1 MRSRVNN
8 RLMKPG
14 CPPADARAPVVIV
27 GAGIAGLAAAAR
39 LAQAGLSVSV
49 FERAATPGG
58 KMRTHPS
65 ETGPIDAGPTVLT
78 LRPVF
83 DALFQSLGERLD
95 DHLTLIPQEILARH
109 FWPDGGRL
117 DLFADETRSRQAI
130 HDFSGAR
137 AAQQFSA
144 FTARTRLL
152 FAAFDAPMMQA
163 ATPSPMALT
172 GLVARRPGLMRAM
185 APLSTLAQSL
195 ARQFDD
201 PRLAQLFG
209 RYATYV
215 GGSPYQAP
223 ALLALISQAEAAG
236 VWAIKEGMHHLAQTI
251 ARLAA
256 VRGATF
262 HYNTHVARID
272 IAGGAVSGISL
283 TDGRHIPAATVLF
296 NGDPRALASGA
307 LGPDVTCV
315 AAQTRSIP
323 RSLSAQVWTF
333 AATPTGPDL
342 AHHNVFFSA
351 NARAEFTD
359 LRAGRCP
366 RDPTLYL
373 CAQDRGQSVP
383 PPPRER
389 FEIIVNAP
397 PMAALS
403 HPAEDFATCHTR
415 TFQTLARFGLRFDPL
430 PGQTALTTPARFGA
444 LFPASL
450 GSLYGQSPH
459 GMLAAFRR
467 PTARTPIP
475 GLYLTGGG
483 AHPGAGVPM
492 ATLSA
497 RHAAEAILSDR
508 TSISMSLRT
517 AMPGGIS
524 TA

>member
-1 MRSRVNN
+1 
-8 RLMKPG
+8 MKPAH
-14 CPPADARAPVVIV
+14 PSAEERDPVVIV

-39 LAQAGLSVSV
+39 LAQAGLRVSV

-58 KMRTHPS
+58 KMRTLPS
-65 ETGPIDAGPTVLT
+65 EAGPIDAGPTVLT

-83 DALFQSLGERLD
+83 DALFQALGERLD

-109 FWPDGGRL
+109 FWPDGSSL
-117 DLFADETRSRQAI
+117 DLFADETRSRDAI
-130 HDFSGAR
+130 HAFAGAR
-137 AAQQFSA
+137 AAAQFTA
-144 FTARTRLL
+144 FTARARRL

-163 ATPSPMALT
+163 AAPAPLALS
-172 GLVARRPGLMRAM
+172 GLVAREPSLIRAM

-195 ARQFDD
+195 AREFDD

-223 ALLALISQAEAAG
+223 ALLALIWQAEAAG
-236 VWAIKEGMHHLAQTI
+236 VWVIREGMHSLAQTL

-256 VRGATF
+256 ARSAQF

-272 IAGGAVSGISL
+272 TAANAVSGVSL
-283 TDGRHIPAATVLF
+283 TDGRQIAAATVLF

-307 LGPDVTCV
+307 LGPDVTGI
-315 AAQTRSIP
+315 AAQTLTTP
-323 RSLSAQVWTF
+323 RSLSAQVWAF

-342 AHHNVFFSA
+342 AHHNVFFSTE
-351 NARAEFTD
+351 ARAEFDD

-366 RDPTLYL
+366 RAPTLYV
-373 CAQDRGQSVP
+373 CAQDRGLP
-383 PPPRER
+383 DPPPRHER
-389 FEIIVNAP
+389 FEIIINAP
-397 PMAALS
+397 PMEALS

-415 TFQTLARFGLRFDPL
+415 TFQTLARFGLHFDPL
-430 PGQTALTTPARFGA
+430 PAQTALTTPARFES

-450 GSLYGQSPH
+450 GALYGQSPH

-467 PTARTPIP
+467 PTARTALR

-497 RHAAEAILSDR
+497 RHAVEAILSDR
-508 TSISMSLRT
+508 TSISTSPRT

>member
-1 MRSRVNN
+1 MNPRY
-8 RLMKPG
+8 
-14 CPPADARAPVVIV
+14 PPADVRDPVAIV

-39 LAQAGLSVSV
+39 LAQAGLCVSV
-49 FERAATPGG
+49 FERAAAPGG
-58 KMRTHPS
+58 KMRTQPS
-65 ETGPIDAGPTVLT
+65 EAGPIDAGPTVLT
-78 LRPVF
+78 LRPVL
-83 DALFQSLGERLD
+83 DALFHDLGERLD
-95 DHLTLIPQEILARH
+95 DHMTLIPQEILARH
-109 FWPDGGRL
+109 FWPDGSRL
-117 DLFADETRSRQAI
+117 DLFADETRSRAAI
-130 HDFSGAR
+130 HAFAGAR
-137 AAQQFSA
+137 AAAQFTA
-144 FTARTRLL
+144 FTARARRL

-163 ATPSPMALT
+163 ARPSALALT
-172 GLVARRPGLMRAM
+172 GLVARQPGLIRAM
-185 APLSTLAQSL
+185 APLSSLARSL

-215 GGSPYQAP
+215 GGSPDQAP
-223 ALLALISQAEAAG
+223 ALLALIWQAEAAG
-236 VWAIKEGMHHLAQTI
+236 VWVIREGMHHLAQTL

-256 VRGATF
+256 ARGATF
-262 HYNTHVARID
+262 HYQSHVARID
-272 IAGGAVSGISL
+272 TTDGAVSGI
-283 TDGRHIPAATVLF
+283 TFADGRHIPTATVLF

-307 LGPDVTCV
+307 LGPDVTGI
-315 AAQTRSIP
+315 ATQTLTLP
-323 RSLSAQVWTF
+323 RSLSAQVWAF
-333 AATPTGPDL
+333 AARPIGPEL

-351 NARAEFTD
+351 DPRAEFAD

-366 RDPTLYL
+366 RVPTLYL
-373 CAQDRGQSVP
+373 CAQDRGLPSP

-397 PMAALS
+397 PMGALS
-403 HPAEDFATCHTR
+403 HAAEDFATCHSR
-415 TFQTLARFGLRFDPL
+415 TFQTLARHGLRFDPL
-430 PGQTALTTPARFGA
+430 PDQTALTTPARFEA
-444 LFPASL
+444 LFPDSL

-467 PTARTPIP
+467 PTARTPVR

-508 TSISMSLRT
+508 TSISTSRRT
-517 AMPGGIS
+517 AMPGGMS